1 MFEIWSLTFGLY
13 TVPISHL
20 VLIDGHHLM
29 YRAYWAIPRTMKTS
43 KGEQVNTVFGVASM
57 IIQILKTE
65 QPDSLLFCFDEG
77 SDTFRH
83 KEYEAYKD
91 GRAETPQDFYD
102 QIPQV
107 FALIDAFGI
116 SRVSHPGFEADD
128 LLCTYARRREKAGD
142 RVTIVTGDR
151 DALQLASDHIR
162 IAIPA
167 KGYQVPEYLDPPA
180 IEAKYGV
187 RPDQIPFY
195 KGLTGDASDNL
206 KGVTGIGPKSAAEL
220 MKQYG
225 TIEDLYA
232 NLDKVKQ
239 SWREKLEHDRESAF
253 FCKRMAELTCD
264 APMDVSEEQMRL
276 HSHDLTAAFSFFAEK
291 EFSLLTK
298 RLQQFLVSEYGSAHF
313 HAECA
318 VPISKKEQQQEASQ
332 LSLL

>member
-1 MFEIWSLTFGLY
+1 
-13 TVPISHL
+13 
-20 VLIDGHHLM
+20 M

-43 KGEQVNTVFGVASM
+43 TGEQVNTIFGVASM
-57 IIQILKTE
+57 LIQILKME
-65 QPDSLLFCFDEG
+65 KPDALLFCFDEG

-83 KEYEAYKD
+83 KEYEAYKE

-107 FALIDAFGI
+107 FALIDAFGFP
-116 SRVSHPGFEADD
+116 RVSDPGYEADD
-128 LLCTYARRREKAGD
+128 LLCTYAKQAEKAGD
-142 RVTIVTGDR
+142 RVTVVTGDR
-151 DALQLASDHIR
+151 DALQLASQKIR

-167 KGYQVPEYLDPPA
+167 KGYQLPEYLDPAA

-220 MKQYG
+220 IKKYG
-225 TIEDLYA
+225 TMDELYA
-232 NLDKVKQ
+232 HLGDIKA
-239 SWREKLEHDRESAF
+239 SWREKLEKDRESAF
-253 FCKRMAELTCD
+253 FCQRMAELTCN
-264 APMDVSEEQMRL
+264 APLHCSEEEL
-276 HSHDLTAAFSFFAEK
+276 KITNHDLTKAFAFFVQK

-298 RLQQFLVSEYGSAHF
+298 RLQQFVAGEYGSAHF
-313 HAECA
+313 KAEFTA
-318 VPISKKEQQQEASQ
+318 LPSKKETKEETSQ